1 MRRVIYLFVCVNEF
15 IFSFI
20 YRVIFNISVS
30 NAITKLHKVMKEI
43 SLISGMLQRLK
54 CHGILFFLHLP
65 EQVNGDK

>member
-1 MRRVIYLFVCVNEF
+1 
-15 IFSFI
+15 
-20 YRVIFNISVS
+20 VIFNISVS

-65 EQVNGDK
+65 EQVNGDNSVTDALPLSLLLIGNQWY